1 MRAKLPETE
10 ATRLQILRDY
20 NILDTPSEVEFDDF
34 TLLATL
40 ICGTPIAMVSLV
52 DDDRQ
57 WFKSRVGLDAA
68 ETCRDAAFC
77 AHALHHTEV
86 FIVPDAH
93 KDPRF
98 WDNPLVTGEP
108 FVRFYA
114 GAPLLTAGGHALG
127 TLCVMDC
134 EPGTLTPMQ
143 QNALQALARQI
154 IARLELRRG
163 IASRARSEQ
172 RLRESEMLRVAVSN
186 SVLDCVIIL
195 STEGRVLEWNAAAET
210 TFGCRAA
217 EARGRELMEMII
229 PEACREAHR
238 HSMANALATGEG
250 PVLEQRMEITAVHAD
265 GREFPGELVI
275 TPVQLASESLCIAVL
290 RDMTARKAA
299 EQSIPRFDNNLAEA
313 STSSQA
319 LDLRDHK
326 TEGHSCP
333 ESEPTLERAA

>member
-114 GAPLLTAGGHALG
+114 GAPLLTQDGYALG
-127 TLCVMDC
+127 TLCVVDRV
-134 EPGTLTPMQ
+134 PRTLIPSQ
-143 QNALQALARQI
+143 EEALLSLSRLAVGQLESTRMK
-154 IARLELRRG
+154 RELRT
-163 IASRARSEQ
+163 
-172 RLRESEMLRVAVSN
+172 L
-186 SVLDCVIIL
+186 
-195 STEGRVLEWNAAAET
+195 
-210 TFGCRAA
+210 
-217 EARGRELMEMII
+217 
-229 PEACREAHR
+229 
-238 HSMANALATGEG
+238 
-250 PVLEQRMEITAVHAD
+250 
-265 GREFPGELVI
+265 
-275 TPVQLASESLCIAVL
+275 
-290 RDMTARKAA
+290 K
-299 EQSIPRFDNNLAEA
+299 QSFAPRPAP
-313 STSSQA
+313 
-319 LDLRDHK
+319 R
-326 TEGHSCP
+326 
-333 ESEPTLERAA
+333 